1 MHRIILIIIAAF
13 IGVAHAAAK
22 PPAKP
27 LDPPT
32 VLVYNVNDDQT
43 IISTNTDLVRPMASI
58 TKLMT
63 AMVVLDYFSTK
74 EAIKIN
80 KNQTQTVES
89 LLTRLL
95 VRSDNTASEILA
107 KAYPGGRENFLIAMN
122 NKTQALGLTS
132 TRFDDPSGLIMT
144 NVTTAHDLAKMVAA
158 AGNYPFISEVSSK
171 PEIKETIQV
180 KKKSKT
186 ITLPNTN
193 QKILFEFNNIL
204 VSKTGFTSRA
214 GRCLA
219 MLVERQ
225 GLKYAIIILGEP
237 SNKARETVARNL
249 LALTL

>member
-1 MHRIILIIIAAF
+1 
-13 IGVAHAAAK
+13 
-22 PPAKP
+22 
-27 LDPPT
+27 
-32 VLVYNVNDDQT
+32 
-43 IISTNTDLVRPMASI
+43 
-58 TKLMT
+58 
-63 AMVVLDYFSTK
+63 
-74 EAIKIN
+74 
-80 KNQTQTVES
+80 
-89 LLTRLL
+89 
-95 VRSDNTASEILA
+95 
-107 KAYPGGRENFLIAMN
+107 
-122 NKTQALGLTS
+122 
-132 TRFDDPSGLIMT
+132 MT

-158 AGNYPFISEVSSK
+158 AGTYPFISAVSSK

-186 ITLPNTN
+186 VTLPNTN
-193 QKILFEFNNIL
+193 QKILFDFSNIL